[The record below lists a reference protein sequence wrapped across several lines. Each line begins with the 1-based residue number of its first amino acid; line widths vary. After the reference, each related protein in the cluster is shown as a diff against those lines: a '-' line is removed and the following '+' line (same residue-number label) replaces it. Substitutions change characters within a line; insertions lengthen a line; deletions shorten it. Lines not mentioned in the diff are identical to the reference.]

1 MLSHSRV
8 GGGGDGDLR
17 RCGSR
22 KHTDL
27 DLPRVGGERDGEG
40 EGEGEGVGTCNWE
53 TKEKL
58 RGGNVHGVDRMV
70 KAMYDAVPN
79 RRQLRDAVNAMYVT
93 SIWIILFF
101 TLAWQVGPAESAK
114 SPAGEHTVTQWWTTE
129 PMEC

>member
-1 MLSHSRV
+1 MQKLADFVESHPRERKAAR
-8 GGGGDGDLR
+8 DLEEEHQR
-17 RCGSR
+17 LEDTAITEFDSVAKKC
-22 KHTDL
+22 
-27 DLPRVGGERDGEG
+27 
-40 EGEGEGVGTCNWE
+40 VGTCNWE